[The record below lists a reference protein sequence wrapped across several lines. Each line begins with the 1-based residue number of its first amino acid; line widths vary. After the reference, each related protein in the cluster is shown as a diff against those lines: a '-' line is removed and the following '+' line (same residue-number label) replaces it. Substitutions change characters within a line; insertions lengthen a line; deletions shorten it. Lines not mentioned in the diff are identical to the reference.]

1 MRGPTQRSP
10 DKPIGIIGAGIGGLA
25 AGITLAAAGRSVLV
39 LERGAVPGGKVAAIP
54 LGGLAVDAGPGAMSL
69 RPVFEAL
76 FEAADTR
83 LDRHLHLTRLP
94 LLGRHLWPDGSR
106 LDLPSDAAAAESAI
120 GAFAGPAAAR
130 GYRDFMARAAKCWA
144 ALEKPFLT
152 VQRPGALA
160 LGAQAGMRGLLGT
173 SPFGTLWD
181 ALGEHFAD
189 PRLRQVFSRLS
200 TYVGTSPLVAPAT
213 LMLVAQVEAGGLWAI
228 EGGMARLPQ
237 AMADVAAAKG
247 VRFRHGA
254 DVAGLRVAGGRI
266 AGVTLRDGE
275 VIDFAQVIL
284 NADPATLAA
293 GHLGAAAARA
303 VPAMTPRERSFSGIS
318 WAMAGRAEGLDL
330 PRLTVFHAGDAMAEL
345 AALTY
350 RGRMPDRPSVTLW
363 AQSRHGVAPPPEG
376 REGLL
381 ALVSAP
387 ARADGRRMDPAALAA
402 AEAATFGAMQ
412 GAGLTITRDATAVM
426 TPADYEAL
434 APGTGGALFGPAVQG
449 WKAIFSRPAART
461 ALPGLFLAGGATH
474 PGAGLAMAAISG
486 RLAAEAAMAER
497 I

>member
-1 MRGPTQRSP
+1 MRGPDQRSVA
-10 DKPIGIIGAGIGGLA
+10 IIGAGIGGLA
-25 AGITLAAAGRSVLV
+25 AAITLAAAGRPVVV
-39 LERGAVPGGKVAAIP
+39 LERAPAPGGKVAAAP
-54 LGGLAVDAGPGAMSL
+54 LGGIAVDAGPGALSL

-76 FEAADTR
+76 FAAADTT
-83 LDRHLHLTRLP
+83 LDRELQLARLP
-94 LLGRHLWPDGSR
+94 LLGRHLWPDGSL
-106 LDLPSDAAAAESAI
+106 LDLPADPAAAEHAI
-120 GAFAGPAAAR
+120 GAFAGPAGAR

-228 EGGMARLPQ
+228 EGGMARLPE
-237 AMADVAAAKG
+237 AMARAAAAKG
-247 VRFRHGA
+247 ARFRHGA
-254 DVAGLRVAGGRI
+254 DVAALRVAGGRI
-266 AGVTLRDGE
+266 AGLTLRDGE
-275 VIDFAQVIL
+275 AIEAGQVIL

-293 GHLGAAAARA
+293 GHFGAAAAKA
-303 VPAMTPRERSFSGIS
+303 VPAMPAAKRSFSGIA

-330 PRLTVFHAGDAMAEL
+330 PRLTVFHAADAMAEL

-350 RGRMPDRPSVTLW
+350 RGRMPDQPSVTLW
-363 AQSRHGVAPPPEG
+363 AQGRHGVEPPPEG

-387 ARADGRRMDPAALAA
+387 ARADGRRLDPAALAT
-402 AEAATFGAMQ
+402 AEAAAFGAMAR
-412 GAGLTITRDATAVM
+412 AGLAITRDATAVM

-449 WKAIFSRPAART
+449 WQAIFSRPAART

>member
-1 MRGPTQRSP
+1 MRGPNQR
-10 DKPIGIIGAGIGGLA
+10 IVGIIGAGIGGLA
-25 AGITLAAAGRSVLV
+25 AAITLAAAGRPVV
-39 LERGAVPGGKVAAIP
+39 VVERGAVPGGKVAAARV
-54 LGGLAVDAGPGAMSL
+54 GGLAVDAGPGALSL
-69 RPVFEAL
+69 RPVFDQL
-76 FEAADTR
+76 FAAADTT
-83 LDRHLHLTRLP
+83 LDQQLHLTRLP
-94 LLGRHLWPDGSR
+94 LLGRHVWPDGR
-106 LDLPSDAAAAESAI
+106 MLDLPADSAAAEQAI

-200 TYVGTSPLVAPAT
+200 TYVGTSPFVAPAT

-228 EGGMARLPQ
+228 EGGMARLPE
-237 AMADVAAAKG
+237 ALARVAAAKG
-247 VRFRHGA
+247 VQFRLGA
-254 DVAGLRVAGGRI
+254 DVAGLRVSAGRI

-275 VIDFAQVIL
+275 AIDFDQVIL

-293 GHLGAAAARA
+293 GHFGAAAARA
-303 VPAMTPRERSFSGIS
+303 VPPMPPAKRSFSGIA

-330 PRLTVFHAGDAMAEL
+330 PRLTVFHAPDAAAEL

-350 RGRMPDRPSVTLW
+350 RGRMPDQPSVTLW
-363 AQSRHGVAPPPEG
+363 AQGRHGVQPAPG
-376 REGLL
+376 GAEGLL

-387 ARADGRRMDPAALAA
+387 ARADSRRLDQAALAA
-402 AEAATFGAMQ
+402 AEQAAFGAMAR
-412 GAGLTITRDATAVM
+412 AGLTITRDATAVM
-426 TPADYEAL
+426 TPDDYEAL
-434 APGTGGALFGPAVQG
+434 SPGTGGALFGPAVQG
-449 WKAIFSRPAART
+449 WQAIFSRPAART

>member
-1 MRGPTQRSP
+1 MRGSNQATL
-10 DKPIGIIGAGIGGLA
+10 GVIGAGIGGLSA
-25 AGITLAAAGRSVLV
+25 AITLAAAGREVIV
-39 LERGAVPGGKVAAIP
+39 LERGPAPGGKVADLP
-54 LGGLAVDAGPGAMSL
+54 LGGIAVDAGPGALSL

-76 FEAADTR
+76 FAAGDTT
-83 LDRHLHLTRLP
+83 LDQELHLTRLP
-94 LLGRHLWPDGSR
+94 LLGRHCWPDGSR
-106 LDLPSDAAAAESAI
+106 LDLPADPAEAESAI
-120 GAFAGPAAAR
+120 GAFAGPEAAR
-130 GYRDFMARAAKCWA
+130 GHRAFMARAATCWA

-160 LGAQAGMRGLLGT
+160 LGASAGMRGLLGT

-228 EGGMARLPQ
+228 EGGMARLPV
-237 AMADVAAAKG
+237 ALARIAAAKG

-254 DVAGLRVAGGRI
+254 DVAAIRVERGRI

-275 VIDFAQVIL
+275 AVDCRQVIL

-293 GHLGAAAARA
+293 GHLGPAAARA
-303 VPAMTPRERSFSGIS
+303 VPPTPPAKRSFSGIA

-330 PRLTVFHAGDAMAEL
+330 PRLSVFHAPDAAAEL

-350 RGRMPDRPSVTLW
+350 RGRMPDQPSVTLW
-363 AQSRHGVAPPPEG
+363 AQGRQGVEPPPAG
-376 REGLL
+376 PEGLL

-387 ARADGRRMDPAALAA
+387 ARADSRRMDAAALAA
-402 AEAATFGAMQ
+402 VEQAAFGAMAR
-412 GAGLTITRDATAVM
+412 AGLSITRDAQAVM
-426 TPADYEAL
+426 TPQDYEAL

-449 WKAIFSRPAART
+449 WQSIFSRPAART